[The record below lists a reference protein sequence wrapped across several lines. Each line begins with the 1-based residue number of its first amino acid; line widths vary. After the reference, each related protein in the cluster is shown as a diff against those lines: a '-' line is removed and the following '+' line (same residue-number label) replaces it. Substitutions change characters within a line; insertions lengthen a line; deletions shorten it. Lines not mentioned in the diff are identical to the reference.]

1 MSGRTNRTI
10 KRTLHQMSYRSPRDD
25 TEAIIECIKAVDD
38 IITDRE
44 L

>member
-1 MSGRTNRTI
+1 
-10 KRTLHQMSYRSPRDD
+10 MSYRSPRDD